1 MPIEDLIVIV
11 PEIGTTINWGTP
23 TRDCPYCCYIK
34 RLKNCIKSDRHEKKK
49 NKMFSVY
56 LTLFQEISG

>member
-23 TRDCPYCCYIK
+23 TRDCPYCNIIK

-49 NKMFSVY
+49 
-56 LTLFQEISG
+56 